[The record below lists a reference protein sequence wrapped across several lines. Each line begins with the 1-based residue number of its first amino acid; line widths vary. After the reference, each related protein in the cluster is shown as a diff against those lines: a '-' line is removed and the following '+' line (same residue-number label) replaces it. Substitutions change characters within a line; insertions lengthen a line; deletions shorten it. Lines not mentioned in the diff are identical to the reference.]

1 MVKMNLFAKQK
12 QRHICREQIVDTKVL
27 KEGGEI
33 RRLGLTYIHCIK
45 QITNENPENAT
56 QCPVVT

>member
-33 RRLGLTYIHCIK
+33 SGLGLTYIHFY
-45 QITNENPENAT
+45 
-56 QCPVVT
+56 V